1 MKKILMLLL
10 ALSLFLS
17 IVPIAVSAS
26 NPWVDPMLSE
36 EEGGYVDLNR
46 NGGSFSESIGM
57 RFAIRNGGK
66 LVAIYP
72 ALGGSEGTNEAKNG
86 APTFDLKIYKWENTY
101 DETVAKEPIQAY
113 ESVKLVP
120 EDMQSSYFYM
130 LNLNT
135 PLEGGE
141 YLIEIDNVDAEWA
154 IRTYLF
160 QPSKY
165 RHFLAYIDGEEYNN
179 TLQWQLMFEDGNDW
193 WDEVMLKSEN
203 DSAESSS
210 DAVSTDLPDVSSGA
224 DTEAPDTSAEITANN
239 NTSDTEENTAVT
251 DTEKPD
257 DSEDKGGLDIGLI
270 IGIIAVVV
278 VAAVVVAVI
287 VINKRK
293 NKK

>member
-1 MKKILMLLL
+1 MLLL

-26 NPWVDPMLSE
+26 NPWVDPMLGE
-36 EEGGYVDLNR
+36 EEGGYIDLNR
-46 NGGSFSESIGM
+46 NGGTFSESIAM
-57 RFAIRNGGK
+57 RFVIRNGGK

-72 ALGGSEGTNEAKNG
+72 ALGGLSETNEAKNG

-101 DETVAKEPIQAY
+101 KDTVSKEPLQSY
-113 ESVKLVP
+113 EKIELLA
-120 EDMQSSYFYM
+120 ENMQGSYFYM
-130 LNLNT
+130 LNLDT

-141 YLIEIDNVDAEWA
+141 YLIEIDNVDSTWA
-154 IRTYLF
+154 MRTYLF

-165 RHFLAYIDGEEYNN
+165 RNFFAYIDGEEYNN

-203 DSAESSS
+203 DSGESSS
-210 DAVSTDLPDVSSGA
+210 DEVSADIPDISSGEN
-224 DTEAPDTSAEITANN
+224 TEAPGTSAERPAD
-239 NTSDTEENTAVT
+239 NTSETADNTAVK

-257 DSEDKGGLDIGLI
+257 NGENKGGSNIGLI
-270 IGIIAVVV
+270 IGIVAAVIVVAVVV
-278 VAAVVVAVI
+278 IVAVK
-287 VINKRK
+287 KRS